1 MAVWTE
7 NFRSAFNGF
16 HRTDVVQFI
25 QRLTAEHER
34 ETRLLK
40 EENERLV
47 KELESVRENAA
58 ALQLANETLTEEL
71 SKAAEAAP
79 AEAPPADLEAPML
92 PPQSV
97 AVAAPSDFNEME
109 LAAYRRAEMTERM
122 ARERATATTE
132 RMKAI
137 LTQTDA
143 KLNLTVQD
151 LDTLISAFRANY
163 DQLCQVL
170 DTAHR
175 VMDESS
181 DSLKA
186 AADLCGEN

>member
-1 MAVWTE
+1 MAVLTE

-40 EENERLV
+40 EENERLLR
-47 KELESVRENAA
+47 ELESVRENAT

-71 SKAAEAAP
+71 SRAAAAAETPAVDAPLPTPQTVVAAAP
-79 AEAPPADLEAPML
+79 
-92 PPQSV
+92 V
-97 AVAAPSDFNEME
+97 DFNELE

-122 ARERATATTE
+122 ARERAAASAE
-132 RMKAI
+132 RMKAVFA
-137 LTQTDA
+137 QADA
-143 KLNLTVQD
+143 KLNLTAQD
-151 LDTLISAFRANY
+151 LDTLMGAFRSNY
-163 DQLCQVL
+163 EQVLQAL

-181 DSLKA
+181 AGLNA
-186 AADLCGEN
+186 AADLCGEL